1 MTTPATPAD
10 AKSRAWRTF
19 LQNLL
24 VDVVLAVVVVILPL
38 VSGDA
43 VNWGLVAASAAKTAL
58 VTLLA
63 FVQRAA
69 EASVRNRDM

>member
-1 MTTPATPAD
+1 MTTPATPSD
-10 AKSRAWRTF
+10 AKSRAARTV

-24 VDVVLAVVVVILPL
+24 VDVVLAVVVVVLPL

-43 VNWGLVAASAAKTAL
+43 VNWGLVLASVAKTAL
-58 VTLLA
+58 VTALA
-63 FVQRAA
+63 FVQRTA